1 MTGKT
6 RNNTQ
11 ITTLRKPDD
20 LRETLQLMLEHFTL
34 EDKEEDDTSHHKLA
48 RAEAREPANT
58 ADDTDFT
65 VEETR
70 NAVANM
76 DKKKAP
82 GEDGITGEVYK
93 SAFQIFPRY
102 ITAIYNGCLRR
113 GVFPKR
119 WKTAKLIPIIKPGKE
134 CSDEASK
141 YRLISL
147 LNIGGKVLDKLL
159 INRINHNVFS
169 HDHMSKN
176 QYGFTPQKST
186 IDAAIAVKGFVE
198 EGWQQE
204 TLYL

>member
-1 MTGKT
+1 MYRLVTGKT

-82 GEDGITGEVYK
+82 GKDGITGEVYK
-93 SAFQIFPRY
+93 SAFQ
-102 ITAIYNGCLRR
+102 
-113 GVFPKR
+113 
-119 WKTAKLIPIIKPGKE
+119 
-134 CSDEASK
+134 
-141 YRLISL
+141 
-147 LNIGGKVLDKLL
+147 
-159 INRINHNVFS
+159 
-169 HDHMSKN
+169 
-176 QYGFTPQKST
+176 
-186 IDAAIAVKGFVE
+186 
-198 EGWQQE
+198 
-204 TLYL
+204 